1 MKDAPNTQRKV
12 YYHVVSPSNIVI
24 MRDAGSVIRITM
36 MMMMMMMMMMIVMVM
51 VMLVIGD
58 DVCDGP
64 RLRITFYVTY
74 GAL

>member
-36 MMMMMMMMMMIVMVM
+36 MMMMMMMIVMVM
-51 VMLVIGD
+51 VTVMLVIGA